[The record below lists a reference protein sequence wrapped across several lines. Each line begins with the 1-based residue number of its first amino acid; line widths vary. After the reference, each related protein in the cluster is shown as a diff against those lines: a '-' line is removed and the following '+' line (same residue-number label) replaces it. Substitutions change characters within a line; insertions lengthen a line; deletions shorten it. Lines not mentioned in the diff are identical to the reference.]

1 MWCLIDRF
9 NHVLPLDGF
18 LRRLLVIRLFNANN
32 VQRLT
37 DISFISPFYDWFDW
51 LITELFDKH
60 RYLLKTARKIHS
72 DRPVSPTGNLIAV
85 NLILRIFF
93 QCLRDWLFDWDV
105 SVNICLLLYLHST
118 ETAEFHLF
126 FYWRKSTIHLNR
138 KSTILKYKISL
149 ILVLIFSS
157 SVYFAGINHF
167 GAISREKEESNVEGT
182 PDQFCGPVKNC
193 IPNSAWVCRAIVR
206 KKCRTVLIK
215 KQSCI

>member
-1 MWCLIDRF
+1 MVSCADYWSSACSTLIMF
-9 NHVLPLDGF
+9 KGWLTFPLS
-18 LRRLLVIRLFNANN
+18 L
-32 VQRLT
+32 
-37 DISFISPFYDWFDW
+37 PFYDWFDW

-126 FYWRKSTIHLNR
+126 FYWTKSTIHLNR

-206 KKCRTVLIK
+206 KKCRTVLI
-215 KQSCI
+215 